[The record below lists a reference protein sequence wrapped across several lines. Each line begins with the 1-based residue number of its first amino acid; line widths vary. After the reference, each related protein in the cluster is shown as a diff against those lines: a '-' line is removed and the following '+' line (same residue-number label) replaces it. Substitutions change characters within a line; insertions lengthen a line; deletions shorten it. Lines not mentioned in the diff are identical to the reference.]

1 MSTIKSSAENL
12 TLNADGANND
22 IKFQSN
28 GSEVAQIDQ
37 AGVISSTGGT
47 THADNVKAKFGAGND
62 LEIYHDG
69 SHSYIADVG
78 TGDLTIRASNDLRL
92 QAASTEAYLT
102 CNENAGVEIYHNNVK
117 KIETTANGAYV
128 TGELEVTQA
137 ANNEAVDVS
146 TNATTTNAIRVIAS
160 ELTTGRAGY
169 FYSNASGTQTRQIVR
184 IDNDHA
190 NATGTTSLY
199 VGNDSTG
206 LAADFHGDIRSRDG
220 IRFGTDTAAA
230 NTLDDY
236 EQGTWT
242 PAIAGTTGSF
252 NISGTSNYTKIGNLV
267 TVNSYI
273 YNGTNIGNT
282 AAEWDFTGLPY
293 TPIRDAICAVRFH
306 NVNIPSDVKYCV
318 VAIQTGS
325 SGIEVWGVRDAASMD
340 ILQWSDIGSGHV
352 EFTCTYSSTS

>member
-37 AGVISSTGGT
+37 AGVISSTGGS
-47 THADNVKAKFGAGND
+47 THADNIKAKFGTGND
-62 LEIYHDG
+62 LEVYHDG
-69 SHSYIADVG
+69 SHNRLQCP
-78 TGDLTIRASNDLRL
+78 TGELKLRASAVRL
-92 QAASTEAYLT
+92 GSVAG
-102 CNENAGVEIYHNNVK
+102 ENGINMVGDGAVELYHNNVK

-169 FYSNASGTQTRQIVR
+169 FYSNASGTQTRQLVR
-184 IDNDHA
+184 ITNDHA
-190 NATGTTSLY
+190 SATGATNLY
-199 VGNDSTG
+199 CDNDSTNIV
-206 LAADFHGDIRSRDG
+206 ADFHGAGG
-220 IRFGTDTAAA
+220 IRAASGIKFGSDTAAA

-242 PAIAGTTGSF
+242 ATIHGASVSGGTLLGY
-252 NISGTSNYTKIGNLV
+252 YTKIGNLV
-267 TVNSYI
+267 HASVYVQTTFSSVS
-273 YNGTNIGNT
+273 GT
-282 AAEWDFTGLPY
+282 ASMSGLPY
-293 TPIRDAICAVRFH
+293 SMANLNHHYGVASYVHGSAATGIQNFYLDYSNNRLYPIATNAV
-306 NVNIPSDVKYCV
+306 NTVSWQ
-318 VAIQTGS
+318 AGS
-325 SGIEVWGVRDAASMD
+325 KALMLSV
-340 ILQWSDIGSGHV
+340 
-352 EFTCTYSSTS
+352 TYRSA